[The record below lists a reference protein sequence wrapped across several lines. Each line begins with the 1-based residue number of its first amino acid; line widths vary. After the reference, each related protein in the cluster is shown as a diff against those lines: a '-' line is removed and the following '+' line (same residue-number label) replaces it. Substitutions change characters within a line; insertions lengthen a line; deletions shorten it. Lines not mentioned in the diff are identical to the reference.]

1 VRGTTSVKHAIMS
14 GRTLA
19 LGLAFLLSAC
29 TGASPSRSTGGAG
42 GDAGESGSG
51 GQTGG
56 RPGTGGANGG
66 TGGATGGSPGTGG
79 SQPAGPDAGMD
90 AARMDAGKMD
100 AGKSDAAPT
109 ADAPPAADLGSTLDG
124 GRLPAPPA
132 MWMEHWFEH
141 VQNLKLVAYNDD
153 VAIYFDDDTQGADW
167 IFPFMTKLWRYT
179 KATYDMGPEAQNRLF
194 SIHHTGKYGG
204 GHPSTYFDTS
214 HDRRNVSDVGPGPWG
229 SMSGFAID
237 GPSHESGHV
246 VESANNGV
254 HGSPA
259 FPLWQDSKWME
270 FFQYDAYVGM
280 GMTAD
285 AKRLFD
291 TFTATTDGF
300 PRAGTH
306 WFRDWFYPLWR
317 DHGHAQVMVKF
328 FKLLATHFPKNGNSY
343 SRDMNW
349 GEFVHFMSG
358 AAGTD
363 LKELAT
369 TAFGWPAERDAQ
381 FNKARADFPMITY

>member
-1 VRGTTSVKHAIMS
+1 MRGTTSVKLAIMNRIS
-14 GRTLA
+14 LA
-19 LGLAFLLSAC
+19 MGVAFLLQGC
-29 TGASPSRSTGGAG
+29 TGSGPLGSGGGAG
-42 GDAGESGSG
+42 GEAGESGG
-51 GQTGG
+51 G
-56 RPGTGGANGG
+56 GTGGNPATGGARGGG
-66 TGGATGGSPGTGG
+66 TGGATGGAPGTGG
-79 SQPAGPDAGMD
+79 SQPAAPDAGID
-90 AARMDAGKMD
+90 AAGKL
-100 AGKSDAAPT
+100 DAAK
-109 ADAPPAADLGSTLDG
+109 ADTGGAPDASTAADLGSNLDG
-124 GRLPAPPA
+124 GRLPAPPS
-132 MWMEHWFEH
+132 MWQEHWFEH
-141 VQNLKLVAYNDD
+141 VQNLRLVAWNDD

-179 KATYDMGPEAQNRLF
+179 KATYDMGPEPQNRLF
-194 SIHHTGKYGG
+194 SIHHTGKYNG
-204 GHPSTYFDTS
+204 GHPSTYFDAS

-259 FPLWQDSKWME
+259 FPLWGDSKWME

-280 GMTAD
+280 GMASD

-291 TFTATTDGF
+291 TFTGTTDSF

-328 FKLLATHFPKNGNSY
+328 FKLLSMYFPKNGNSY
-343 SRDMNW
+343 SRDLNW

-358 AAGTD
+358 AAGTN

-369 TAFGWPAERDAQ
+369 TAFGWPADREAQ
-381 FNKARADFPMITY
+381 FNKARTDFPMITY

>member
-1 VRGTTSVKHAIMS
+1 MS
-14 GRTLA
+14 RNSLV
-19 LGLAFLLSAC
+19 LGVAFLLPAC
-29 TGASPSRSTGGAG
+29 AG
-42 GDAGESGSG
+42 GTHVGSNAGTGGESGDGGSG
-51 GQTGG
+51 GAPLRDAGSGG
-56 RPGTGGANGG
+56 KGG
-66 TGGATGGSPGTGG
+66 PGTGG
-79 SQPAGPDAGMD
+79 SSTGGSGTGGGTGGSEPAPPDAAVKND
-90 AARMDAGKMD
+90 AA
-100 AGKSDAAPT
+100 KSDSAAP
-109 ADAPPAADLGSTLDG
+109 ADVPPAADLASNLDG

-141 VQNLKLVAYNDD
+141 VQNIRLVAYNDD
-153 VAIYFDDDTQGADW
+153 VAVYFDPDTQGAEW

-179 KATYDMGPEAQNRLF
+179 KATYDMGPEPQNRLF

-204 GHPSTYFDTS
+204 GHPSTYFDAS

-259 FPLWQDSKWME
+259 FRLWGDSKWME
-270 FFQYDAYVGM
+270 FFQYDAYLGM

-291 TFTATTDGF
+291 KFTNTTDNF

-328 FKLLATHFPKNGNSY
+328 FKLLSMHFPKNGTSY
-343 SRDMNW
+343 SRDLNW

-358 AAGTD
+358 AAGTN

-369 TAFGWPAERDAQ
+369 TAFGWPADREAQ

>member
-1 VRGTTSVKHAIMS
+1 MRGTTSVKHAIMS
-14 GRTLA
+14 RISLA
-19 LGLAFLLSAC
+19 LGVAFLLPAC
-29 TGASPSRSTGGAG
+29 TGASPAGSQGGAG
-42 GDAGESGSG
+42 GEAGESGG
-51 GQTGG
+51 A
-56 RPGTGGANGG
+56 GTGGSPATGGKAGGG

-79 SQPAGPDAGMD
+79 SPAAPDAGIDAGGKLD
-90 AARMDAGKMD
+90 AAKADTA
-100 AGKSDAAPT
+100 AAP
-109 ADAPPAADLGSTLDG
+109 DAPPAPDLGNNLDG

-132 MWMEHWFEH
+132 MWQEHWFEH
-141 VQNLKLVAYNDD
+141 VQNLRLVAWNDD
-153 VAIYFDDDTQGADW
+153 VAIYFDADTQGADW

-179 KATYDMGPEAQNRLF
+179 KATYDMGPEPQNRLF

-204 GHPSTYFDTS
+204 GHPSTYFDDS

-246 VESANNGV
+246 VESANNGM

-259 FPLWQDSKWME
+259 FPIWHDSKWME
-270 FFQYDAYVGM
+270 FFQYDAYLGM
-280 GMTAD
+280 GLTTD

-291 TFTATTDGF
+291 RFTATTDDF

-328 FKLLATHFPKNGNSY
+328 FKLLSLHFSKNGDNY

-358 AAGTD
+358 AAGTN
-363 LKELAT
+363 LKDLAT
-369 TAFGWPAERDAQ
+369 TAFGWPADREAQ
-381 FNKARADFPMITY
+381 FNKARSDFPMITY